1 MYDLPISKIV
11 ATVTDNGANFAKAFK
26 EFGIQNNNESEY
38 DEFNEEEVLQFV
50 DVQIDAENN
59 PLDPDAQYTNA
70 TLAYHQRCA
79 THTLNLIA
87 SSDINKYIK
96 NNTALKRL
104 HHPALAKCTL
114 LWNAS
119 GRPKSAE
126 TIYSILGFK
135 LSYAYVTRWNSLYD
149 SLCLVIKAK
158 EKLNS
163 VFESLGSNT
172 QFKSY
177 ELEYLSD
184 YIDIVKPI
192 SIALDK
198 LQGEQNCY
206 YGQLIPTLFALK
218 TKYKKMLVLSSMPGS
233 MTPTENRSLDR
244 ILNIRPQTSLIS
256 DILLSLKKRF
266 KNYYE
271 LSPEVNQAILASMSH
286 PFFKLRWLD
295 LETPPSTKK
304 TLCDLFVNSAKTIA
318 SEYTSETISS
328 ISNSESDDDFYEML
342 KQLNNEKEADSVS
355 NTEAYNLFTSTPLEQ
370 IQFHSKIDIEVL
382 QFLEDKSKD
391 LYCLNQFPHV
401 KQLFLK
407 YNVVLPSFAAVERL
421 FSFAGM
427 INTPK
432 RSNLSDKTFEKLV
445 FLKGNQQFLA
455 KY

>member
-1 MYDLPISKIV
+1 V
-11 ATVTDNGANFAKAFK
+11 
-26 EFGIQNNNESEY
+26 E
-38 DEFNEEEVLQFV
+38 
-50 DVQIDAENN
+50 
-59 PLDPDAQYTNA
+59 
-70 TLAYHQRCA
+70 R
-79 THTLNLIA
+79 
-87 SSDINKYIK
+87 
-96 NNTALKRL
+96 
-104 HHPALAKCTL
+104 
-114 LWNAS
+114 S

-135 LSYAYVTRWNSLYD
+135 LGYPCVTRWNSLYD
-149 SLCLVIKAK
+149 SLCLIIKAK

-177 ELEYLSD
+177 ETEYLFD

-233 MTPTENRSLDR
+233 MTPTENLSLDR
-244 ILNIRPQTSLIS
+244 ILNIRSQTSLIS
-256 DILLSLKKRF
+256 DILVSLKKRF

-271 LSPEVNQAILASMSH
+271 LSPEVNQAILATMSH
-286 PFFKLRWLD
+286 PFFKLCWLD

-318 SEYTSETISS
+318 SEYTSETILS
-328 ISNSESDDDFYEML
+328 ISNSESDNDFYEIP

-355 NTEAYNLFTSTPLEQ
+355 NTEAYNIFTSTPLEQ
-370 IQFHSKIDIEVL
+370 IQFHSKINIEVL
-382 QFLEDKSKD
+382 QFLEDKRKD

-407 YNVVLPSFAAVERL
+407 YNVVLTSTALVERL

-432 RSNLSDKTFEKLV
+432 RSNPSDKTFEKLV
-445 FLKGNQQFLA
+445 FHKGNQQFLA

>member
-1 MYDLPISKIV
+1 
-11 ATVTDNGANFAKAFK
+11 
-26 EFGIQNNNESEY
+26 
-38 DEFNEEEVLQFV
+38 
-50 DVQIDAENN
+50 
-59 PLDPDAQYTNA
+59 
-70 TLAYHQRCA
+70 
-79 THTLNLIA
+79 
-87 SSDINKYIK
+87 
-96 NNTALKRL
+96 
-104 HHPALAKCTL
+104 
-114 LWNAS
+114 
-119 GRPKSAE
+119 
-126 TIYSILGFK
+126 
-135 LSYAYVTRWNSLYD
+135 
-149 SLCLVIKAK
+149 
-158 EKLNS
+158 LNS

-256 DILLSLKKRF
+256 DILVSLKKRF

-342 KQLNNEKEADSVS
+342 KQLNNEKEAD
-355 NTEAYNLFTSTPLEQ
+355 NLFTSTPLEQ
-370 IQFHSKIDIEVL
+370 IQFYSKIDIEVL
-382 QFLEDKSKD
+382 PFLEDKSKD

-407 YNVVLPSFAAVERL
+407 YNVVLPSSAAVERL